1 MPPSWMATRVRVLVS
16 PFPRSLQFPVH
27 DWLGLCMA
35 PLVGQGLIEYLC
47 AEKVKAILQATIV

>member
-1 MPPSWMATRVRVLVS
+1 MRVRVLVS

-47 AEKVKAILQATIV
+47 AEKVKAILQATVV